1 MALEESGVPLQVS
14 SDRRQ
19 SRLSVLDRHGQ
30 IIGGWKAMWNVPWML
45 ALWIVTAGKL
55 GGSRGEVPACG
66 AALISS
72 THAITAAHCVND
84 PTLKLVLR

>member
-1 MALEESGVPLQVS
+1 MALEDESGVPLQVS
-14 SDRRQ
+14 SDRRRQ
-19 SRLSVLDRHGQ
+19 SRFSVLDRHGQ

-45 ALWIVTAGKL
+45 ALWIVTGKL
-55 GGSRGEVPACG
+55 GSREVPACG

-84 PTLKLVLR
+84 PTLRLVLR